1 MNGTAGLGQ
10 GTQVFDFTGIGRQGL
25 MLDDRKEAKEQAA
38 FERNKDL
45 YDPLSADGIRDVDAP
60 YINAELESAM
70 ELSAKAAQTND
81 PADIQAARNARARV
95 SSMTAE
101 SVAARNSA
109 FETMADVRKSAE
121 YQRDPARFERHL
133 REQQSSTAMT
143 TDNAGKVGEGIIFQA
158 PTFYNLDKGL
168 TDFVDKDSQTIL
180 RGSYESD
187 AFGKTDATGASESSS
202 KAAVNVQKREELI
215 TSNYKSQMISNPD
228 FKNAVEAQVMSEM
241 YGTTD
246 LDTQQVARFNETR
259 ELGKQLRAKYSSI
272 EDLREDNQ
280 FKNDPIARA
289 NAEKAFNLENDVYNR
304 GQEMYRE
311 AILGKAVKGEQTSEK
326 KSEAQKGDGSGGKY
340 GKSDFAVNSGNTVES
355 VLGNVNIE
363 SIPEGLQNR
372 IAEKGSMLGYS
383 STPDMKVFKSG
394 SGTEGVIANG
404 IIASKVGDKTQYFVV
419 EYKPSPDI
427 LAKIERGEDVSD
439 FLQKMD
445 ANLVPLQQSRSR
457 IPEVALSYMIAK
469 ADAQVEE
476 DVL

>member
-1 MNGTAGLGQ
+1 MSSTAGLGQ

-45 YDPLSADGIRDVDAP
+45 YDPLSADGIRDVDAQ

-95 SSMTAE
+95 SSLTAE

-109 FETMADVRKSAE
+109 FKTMAEVRKTDE

-133 REQQSSTAMT
+133 REQQSSTAMNAS
-143 TDNAGKVGEGIIFQA
+143 NAGKVGEDIIFQA

-168 TDFVDKDSQTIL
+168 TDFVDKDAQTIL
-180 RGSYESD
+180 RGSYES
-187 AFGKTDATGASESSS
+187 AAEGKTDATGATKSSS

-215 TSNYKSQMISNPD
+215 TSNYQSQMVSNPD

-246 LDTQQVARFNETR
+246 LDTEQVARFNETR
-259 ELGKQLRAKYSSI
+259 ALGQQLRAKYSSI

-326 KSEAQKGDGSGGKY
+326 TSEAQKGEGGKY
-340 GKSDFAVNSGNTVES
+340 AKSDFAVNSGNTVEA

-363 SIPEGLQNR
+363 SIPEALQNR

-394 SGTEGVIANG
+394 SGSEGVIANG

-427 LAKIERGEDVSD
+427 LAKVERGEDVSD

-445 ANLVPLQQSRSR
+445 ANLVPLQSARSR
-457 IPEVALSYMIAK
+457 IPEVALSYMKAK

>member
-1 MNGTAGLGQ
+1 MSTAGLGQ
-10 GTQVFDFTGIGRQGL
+10 GTQVFDFTGIGKQGL

-45 YDPLSADGIRDVDAP
+45 YDPISADGIRDVDAA
-60 YINAELESAM
+60 YINAELENAM
-70 ELSAKAAQTND
+70 QLSAQAAQTND
-81 PADIQAARNARARV
+81 PADVQAARNARSKV
-95 SSMTAE
+95 SSLTAE

-109 FETMADVRKSAE
+109 FETMAEVRKTAE
-121 YQRDPARFERHL
+121 YQRDPARFEQHL
-133 REQQSSTAMT
+133 REQQQSTAM
-143 TDNAGKVGEGIIFQA
+143 NSNNGGKVGENIIFQA

-187 AFGKTDATGASESSS
+187 ANASTDATGAGEASSV
-202 KAAVNVQKREELI
+202 AAVNVQRREQLI
-215 TSNYKSQMISNPD
+215 TDNYQSQMVSNPD
-228 FKNAVEAQVMSEM
+228 FKNAIEAQVMSEM

-259 ELGKQLRAKYSSI
+259 ELGQQLRAKYSSV
-272 EDLREDNQ
+272 EELLEDNQ

-311 AILGKAVKGEQTSEK
+311 AILGKAVKGQQTSSK
-326 KSEAQKGDGSGGKY
+326 TSEAQKDEGSGKY
-340 GKSDFAVNSGNTVES
+340 GKSDFAVNSGNTIES
-355 VLGNVNIE
+355 VLGNVSLQ
-363 SIPEGLQNR
+363 SIPDDLQNR

-394 SGTEGVIANG
+394 SGTEGVIAKG
-404 IIASKVGDKTQYFVV
+404 LIASKNAEGKTQYFVV

-427 LAKIERGEDVSD
+427 IAKVERGEDVSD
-439 FLQKMD
+439 LLQKMD
-445 ANLVPLQQSRSR
+445 ANLVPLQKSRSR
-457 IPEVALSYMIAK
+457 IPEIALSYMKAK
-469 ADAQVEE
+469 ADAQVAE

>member
-1 MNGTAGLGQ
+1 MSTAGLGQ
-10 GTQVFDFTGIGRQGL
+10 GTQVFDFTGIGKQGL

-45 YDPLSADGIRDVDAP
+45 YDPISADGIRDVDAA
-60 YINAELESAM
+60 YINAELENAM
-70 ELSAKAAQTND
+70 QLSAQAAQTND
-81 PADIQAARNARARV
+81 PADVQAARNARSKV
-95 SSMTAE
+95 SSLTAE

-109 FETMADVRKSAE
+109 FETMAEVRKTAE
-121 YQRDPARFERHL
+121 YQRDPARFEQHL
-133 REQQSSTAMT
+133 REQQQSTAM
-143 TDNAGKVGEGIIFQA
+143 NSNNGGKVGENIIFQA

-187 AFGKTDATGASESSS
+187 ANASTDATGAGEASSV
-202 KAAVNVQKREELI
+202 AAVNVQRREQLI
-215 TSNYKSQMISNPD
+215 TDNYQSQMVSNPD
-228 FKNAVEAQVMSEM
+228 FKNAIEAQVMSEM

-259 ELGKQLRAKYSSI
+259 ELGQQLRAKYSSV
-272 EDLREDNQ
+272 EELLEDNQ

-311 AILGKAVKGEQTSEK
+311 AILGKAVKGQQTSSK
-326 KSEAQKGDGSGGKY
+326 TSEAQKDEGSGKY
-340 GKSDFAVNSGNTVES
+340 GKSDFAVNSGNTIES
-355 VLGNVNIE
+355 VLGNVSLQ
-363 SIPEGLQNR
+363 SIPDDLQNR

-404 IIASKVGDKTQYFVV
+404 LIASKNAEGKTQYFVV

-427 LAKIERGEDVSD
+427 IAKVERGEDVSD
-439 FLQKMD
+439 LLQKMD
-445 ANLVPLQQSRSR
+445 ANLVPLQKSRSR
-457 IPEVALSYMIAK
+457 IPEIALSYMKAK
-469 ADAQVEE
+469 ADAQVAE

>member
-1 MNGTAGLGQ
+1 MSSTAGLGQ
-10 GTQVFDFTGIGRQGL
+10 GTTVFDFSNIGKTGL

-45 YDPLSADGIRDVDAP
+45 YDPMSADGIRDVDAP

-101 SVAARNSA
+101 SVAARNSS
-109 FETMADVRKSAE
+109 FETMAEVRKTAE

-133 REQQSSTAMT
+133 REQQSATAMT
-143 TDNAGKVGEGIIFQA
+143 ANNGGKVGEAIIFQA

-187 AFGKTDATGASESSS
+187 ASASTDATGASKSSS
-202 KAAVNVQKREELI
+202 KAAVNIQKREQLI
-215 TSNYKSQMISNPD
+215 TDNYQSQMVSNPD

-241 YGTTD
+241 FGTTD
-246 LDTQQVARFNETR
+246 LDTRQVAKFNETR
-259 ELGKQLRAKYSSI
+259 VLGQQLRAKYSSI

-311 AILGKAVKGEQTSEK
+311 AILGKAVKGEQTSK
-326 KSEAQKGDGSGGKY
+326 KESEAQKGGEGGKY
-340 GKSDFAVNSGNTVES
+340 ANSDFAVNSGNTVES

-363 SIPEGLQNR
+363 TFPEELQNR

-394 SGTEGVIANG
+394 SGSEGVIANG

-427 LAKIERGEDVSD
+427 LAKVERGEDVSD

-445 ANLVPLQQSRSR
+445 ANLVPLQESRSR

-469 ADAQVEE
+469 ADAQVAE